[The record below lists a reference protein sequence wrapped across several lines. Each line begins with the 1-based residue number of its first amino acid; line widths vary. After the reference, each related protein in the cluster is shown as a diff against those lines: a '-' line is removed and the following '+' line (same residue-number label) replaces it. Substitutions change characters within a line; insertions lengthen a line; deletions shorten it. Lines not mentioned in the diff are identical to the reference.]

1 MNDMV
6 PDKKT
11 YQSNRRRMAWAALG
25 MMMVCTVAVIIDPA
39 RMAQADAVLMM
50 MYGSLSAL
58 VGAYFGFANLGSS
71 SSPPPP
77 PVSSPPTKLEE
88 CDR

>member
-1 MNDMV
+1 MNEWI
-6 PDKKT
+6 PDKRV

-25 MMMVCTVAVIIDPA
+25 MMIVCTGAVIYDPA

-58 VGAYFGFANLGSS
+58 VGAYFGFANSESS
-71 SSPPPP
+71 APRRDD
-77 PVSSPPTKLEE
+77 E
-88 CDR
+88 CER